1 MPFKLPGLEKLSQV
15 AFIAMCVVVTAVAV
29 QRFTMASSGRSV
41 SRVPP
46 IAEGT
51 RLPVHQDLRPGTAR
65 ATLVV
70 ALSTNCQFCTA
81 SMAFYRRLAG
91 LDVVRDGRLRLSV
104 VSAQAPDEMRAYLS
118 SHRLDI
124 APVVSFRESGVPVQG
139 TPMLVL
145 LRGDNVVSKS
155 WVGQL
160 LSSEEEA
167 VVSAVREAV
176 SR

>member
-1 MPFKLPGLEKLSQV
+1 MSWKLPGLERVSQV
-15 AFIAMCVVVTAVAV
+15 VFIVMCVVVTAVAV
-29 QRFTMASSGRSV
+29 QRLTMASSGPPV

-51 RLPVHQDLRPGTAR
+51 RLPLHVDLRPGTAR
-65 ATLVV
+65 ASLVL
-70 ALSTNCQFCTA
+70 ALSTNCQFCTE
-81 SMAFYRRLAG
+81 SMGFYRQLGA
-91 LDVVRDGRLRLSV
+91 LDAVRDGRLRLSV
-104 VSAQAPDEMRAYLS
+104 VSAQAPDKMREYLA

-124 APVVSFRESGVPVQG
+124 SRIVLLRESGVSVQG

-145 LRGDNVVSKS
+145 VRGDGIVSRS

-160 LSSEEEA
+160 LGDEEKD
-167 VVSAVREAV
+167 VIDSVREAV